1 MYNDSADKISAR
13 PYHDYRAVKIED
25 ADVFVAICPHSWSRP
40 NPFAIQLFSGENRE
54 KLIYRVAIDPSASRT
69 FRTIAFGRNPLK
81 SEDCDVVS
89 CEDRNMIVRIVKTT
103 KEFKTY
109 INGHYIQPTGSCD
122 ILQADDRKIT
132 GMSFNVDSQLFPSET
147 ALIHR
152 WISSSSDPELM
163 GRIEALANYMKNPFD
178 SLWALILEREEEKE
192 EVEKNEMAI
201 VDEIER
207 LSKLRKASDDEK
219 THLTMLKQSW
229 DEMFRHL
236 ETSFLERERI
246 LGMVKRPRVDDA
258 EKDAGT
264 GTGTGGDGTDRP
276 SGSYESASTAVET
289 SARGSNS
296 NSTRG
301 LNVNPPDAE
310 YFKLSS
316 TIAWPQ
322 AVKHILGAAP
332 FDDIQKRHEQLM
344 SSWVVSRGDNI
355 SFEAYDYLMYSQ
367 CMGWPKVVLEA
378 SSKGE
383 LARVRARCEEIMNVL
398 V

>member
-40 NPFAIQLFSGENRE
+40 NPFAIQLCSGENRE

-69 FRTIAFGRNPLK
+69 FRTIAFGLNPLK
-81 SEDCDVVS
+81 SEDCDVIS

-109 INGHYIQPTGSCD
+109 INGHYMQPTEACD
-122 ILQADDRKIT
+122 VLQAEDRKIT
-132 GMSFNVDSQLFPSET
+132 GMSFNVDSQLLSSET

-152 WISSSSDPELM
+152 WISSSSDLELM

-192 EVEKNEMAI
+192 EVEKNDMAI
-201 VDEIER
+201 VDEIEC
-207 LSKLRKASDDEK
+207 LSKLRKASDEEK
-219 THLTMLKQSW
+219 AHLTML
-229 DEMFRHL
+229 
-236 ETSFLERERI
+236 
-246 LGMVKRPRVDDA
+246 
-258 EKDAGT
+258 
-264 GTGTGGDGTDRP
+264 
-276 SGSYESASTAVET
+276 
-289 SARGSNS
+289 
-296 NSTRG
+296 
-301 LNVNPPDAE
+301 
-310 YFKLSS
+310 
-316 TIAWPQ
+316 
-322 AVKHILGAAP
+322 KHILGAAP

-355 SFEAYDYLMYSQ
+355 SSEAYDYLMYSQ

-383 LARVRARCEEIMNVL
+383 FRRGVRKL
-398 V
+398 